1 MKYDYDASHLIYDMD
16 PQFAGLCVFS
26 HTNIAPST
34 AISQT
39 PQVGPANPKTIPNVP
54 PHPQFCSAY
63 RDGSGAGEA
72 LYNLCMGFPNN
83 PWSNC
88 VRGKLLNQYPRNPN
102 PFQLLWYLVP
112 DHPYDSQPARRGG
125 SHE

>member
-1 MKYDYDASHLIYDMD
+1 M
-16 PQFAGLCVFS
+16 
-26 HTNIAPST
+26 
-34 AISQT
+34 
-39 PQVGPANPKTIPNVP
+39 VGPANPNDKPNVP
-54 PHPQFCSAY
+54 PTPGFCSTY
-63 RDGSGAGEA
+63 RDGTGAGDA

-112 DHPYDSQPARRGG
+112 DHPYDFATCAAGR
-125 SHE
+125 